1 MNALMARLDDMIRPL
16 YFLTETGQIEWTTE
30 WNDDEDCYEF
40 FYYLDDYTVRIT
52 DSYFVISTENG
63 DIDTELVSFSYSL
76 IGIKLYKML
85 KDKEDEKYK
94 KQITAF
100 GNFLRALE
108 KETDNPKS
116 KPCPEN

>member
-1 MNALMARLDDMIRPL
+1 
-16 YFLTETGQIEWTTE
+16 
-30 WNDDEDCYEF
+30 
-40 FYYLDDYTVRIT
+40 
-52 DSYFVISTENG
+52 
-63 DIDTELVSFSYSL
+63 
-76 IGIKLYKML
+76 ML

>member
-1 MNALMARLDDMIRPL
+1 MARLDNMISPL
-16 YFLTETGQIEWTTE
+16 CFLTETGQIEWTTE
-30 WNDDEDCYEF
+30 WNDDENCYEF

-52 DSYFVISTENG
+52 DLSFVISTEDG
-63 DIDTELVSFSYSL
+63 DIDTELVSFSYSST
-76 IGIKLYKML
+76 GIRLYKIL

-100 GNFLRALE
+100 GNFLRVLE
-108 KETDNPKS
+108 KETDNQKS